1 MPTRKSFPIAVC
13 RLLPSGHADQ
23 QLAVSGTDMQTFGK
37 IISEARKNA
46 GLSQKDLALKIKK
59 EDGEPISPQYLND
72 IEHDRRNPP
81 GEFLIEQFARVLGL
95 DKDYLCLAAGTIPQ
109 QEKRA
114 IASTDPDKVV
124 AAFRVFRKKI
134 RKG

>member
-1 MPTRKSFPIAVC
+1 
-13 RLLPSGHADQ
+13 
-23 QLAVSGTDMQTFGK
+23 MQTFGK
-37 IISEARKNA
+37 IISDARKKA

-81 GEFLIEQFARVLGL
+81 SEFLIDQFARVLDL
-95 DKDYLCLAAGTIPQ
+95 DKDYLCLAAGTIPH
-109 QEKRA
+109 QEWRA

-124 AAFRVFRKKI
+124 AAFKAFRKKI
-134 RKG
+134 KEGLK